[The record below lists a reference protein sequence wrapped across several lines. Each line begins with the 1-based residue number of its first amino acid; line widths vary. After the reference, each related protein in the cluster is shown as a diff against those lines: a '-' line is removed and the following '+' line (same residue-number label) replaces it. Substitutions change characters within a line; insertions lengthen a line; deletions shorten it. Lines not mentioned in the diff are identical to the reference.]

1 MCCQRAAPRRNAR
14 VRSDLDANV
23 LSHIWPHVRSLV
35 IPAAT
40 SATEPADARK
50 PTAPAPPYVATVTIV
65 LAGYMKASFSGSH
78 CIHHHTER
86 FRQRRASHG
95 VGGKMRPCI

>member
-1 MCCQRAAPRRNAR
+1 M
-14 VRSDLDANV
+14 
-23 LSHIWPHVRSLV
+23 RSLV

-50 PTAPAPPYVATVTIV
+50 PTASAPPYVATVTIF
-65 LAGYMKASFSGSH
+65 LAGYMQASFSGSH

-86 FRQRRASHG
+86 LRKRRASHG
-95 VGGKMRPCI
+95 VGGKKRPSI